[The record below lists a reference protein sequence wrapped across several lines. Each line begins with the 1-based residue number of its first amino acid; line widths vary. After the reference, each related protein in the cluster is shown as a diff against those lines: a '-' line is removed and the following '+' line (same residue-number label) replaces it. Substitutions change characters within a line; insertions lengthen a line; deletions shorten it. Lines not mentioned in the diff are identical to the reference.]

1 MRKFHLKPLSNLNN
15 PDISKMTVVIK
26 RFTAKSTTTSASPF
40 LAQLP
45 PNCAEKTKTTTQK
58 AELAQST
65 QNKNRNTQSRVQ
77 TIETHYKKYD
87 CDTNCTSKNQ
97 KLQRK

>member
-1 MRKFHLKPLSNLNN
+1 MREFHLKPLSNLNN
-15 PDISKMTVVIK
+15 PDISKMTVVK

-58 AELAQST
+58 AELAQS
-65 QNKNRNTQSRVQ
+65 
-77 TIETHYKKYD
+77 I
-87 CDTNCTSKNQ
+87 
-97 KLQRK
+97 